1 MFPIICLD
9 VGVTIS
15 DDEDDS
21 DSIICLNQKI
31 TQRNVRRSMV
41 NNKEKKNQKGQNV
54 NSNLFSLDSN
64 NSDCKLEVVE

>member
-21 DSIICLNQKI
+21 DSIIYLNQKI
-31 TQRNVRRSMV
+31 TQRNVRPSLV
-41 NNKEKKNQKGQNV
+41 NAKEKKNPNSQNV

>member
-21 DSIICLNQKI
+21 DSIIYLNQKI

>member
-31 TQRNVRRSMV
+31 TRRNVRRSMV

>member
-41 NNKEKKNQKGQNV
+41 NNKEKKNQKSQNV

>member
-1 MFPIICLD
+1 MFPIIYLD
-9 VGVTIS
+9 IGVTIS
-15 DDEDDS
+15 DDEDYS

-31 TQRNVRRSMV
+31 TQRNVRPSLV
-41 NNKEKKNQKGQNV
+41 NAKEKKNPNSQNV